1 MMIRTVALCLALLG
15 CGGPLSN
22 EISENDLRYHLGIL
36 ASNAM
41 QGRMTG
47 TDPMNRAADYIVDQ
61 YQKSK
66 LWPIFPDYK
75 MQFSFEA
82 GLESKSEKVNN
93 ETANQISFENTKHK
107 VDIVPLPFGKPSTVT
122 GELIDGR
129 FCLPPYQG
137 KDELAE
143 INKVTS
149 IADKIIIC
157 ERHGPYGEA
166 LQDSSSEDRRHYQRM
181 ISFVS
186 KYENLKRFKPKAII
200 FLKGDGNLIE
210 TNQFRRISSST
221 TDEAGLPLATFSS
234 TDSLFETA
242 LRTNQTA
249 KLTLNFGPVEMTGVN
264 IGAALKPIDNS
275 QKIIYV
281 GAHYDHL
288 GYGLPGSSMGP
299 MGQIYNGADDNASGT
314 ALVIELAVA
323 MKSKLD
329 LDPTYL
335 PRDLNV
341 VFLNFDAE
349 ERGLF
354 GSSRF
359 VDSSYFNSSQA
370 IAMINADMVGRLRK
384 SRGLFIQGTD
394 TADESLKSLIEKSY
408 TKTIAKIYSVEER
421 PDIRFMGGG
430 FGPSDHASFYRK
442 KVPVVFLFTGSH
454 KEYHRPEDDSYLIS
468 YKGLY
473 SLTLLTEQIVRRI
486 SFNQPLKFKLAK
498 EEPKRNDFDFD
509 VRLGI
514 IPGSYE
520 QTNDGLLVG
529 GIVDG
534 APVAKTGIKEGD
546 IIIEIDGQTIG
557 NIHDL
562 MSFLSDART
571 GVKYKILWRRNGQQF
586 QSMTELMS
594 SSD

>member
-1 MMIRTVALCLALLG
+1 MLRMTALLLVLIG
-15 CGGPLSN
+15 CSGPLSN
-22 EISENDLRYHLGIL
+22 HITENDLRYHIGIL
-36 ASNAM
+36 SSDGM
-41 QGRMTG
+41 KGRMTG
-47 TDPMNRAADYIVDQ
+47 TKSMKRAIDYIVGQ
-61 YQKSK
+61 YRQVQ
-66 LWPIFPDYK
+66 LVPVFPDYQ
-75 MQFSFEA
+75 MQFNFDA
-82 GLESKSEKVNN
+82 GLEPKSKKVNN
-93 ETANQISFENTKHK
+93 ETANQISFENTNLK
-107 VDIVPLPFGKPSTVT
+107 VEIVPLPFGKPSTVT
-122 GELIDGR
+122 GELIDGQ
-129 FCLPPYQG
+129 FCLPPHKG

-143 INKVTS
+143 INKLTS
-149 IADKIIIC
+149 IVDKIIVC
-157 ERHGPYGEA
+157 ERYGPYGKA
-166 LQDSSSEDRRHYQRM
+166 LQDSNSEDRRHYQSI

-200 FLKGDGNLIE
+200 FLKGDGSLIE
-210 TNQFRRISSST
+210 TNQFRQIT
-221 TDEAGLPLATFSS
+221 EDKTDSQPLAVFSS
-234 TDSLFETA
+234 NNDFIKLIK
-242 LRTNQTA
+242 LKKQIV
-249 KLTLNFGPVEMTGVN
+249 KLTVNFGPVEMTGIN
-264 IGAALKPIDNS
+264 IGAALKPIQPN

-288 GYGLPGSSMGP
+288 GYGLAGSSMGP

-314 ALVIELAVA
+314 ALIIELAVA

-329 LDPTYL
+329 SDPTYL
-335 PRDLNV
+335 PKDTNV

-394 TADESLKSLIEKSY
+394 TADESLKTAIEKSY
-408 TKTIAKIYSVEER
+408 TNTIGKIYSVEER
-421 PDIRFMGGG
+421 PDIRFMAGG

-520 QTNDGLLVG
+520 EGNDGLLVG
-529 GIVDG
+529 GVVDG
-534 APVAKTGIKEGD
+534 APVAKTGVKDGD
-546 IIIEIDGQTIG
+546 IIIQIGDQTIG

-571 GVKYKILWRRNGQQF
+571 GVKYKIFWRRNGQQF
-586 QSMTELMS
+586 QSITELMS

>member
-1 MMIRTVALCLALLG
+1 
-15 CGGPLSN
+15 
-22 EISENDLRYHLGIL
+22 
-36 ASNAM
+36 
-41 QGRMTG
+41 
-47 TDPMNRAADYIVDQ
+47 YIVGQ
-61 YQKSK
+61 YRQVQ
-66 LWPIFPDYK
+66 LVPVFPDYQ
-75 MQFSFEA
+75 MQFNFDA
-82 GLESKSEKVNN
+82 GLEPKSKKVNN
-93 ETANQISFENTKHK
+93 ETANQISFENTKLK
-107 VDIVPLPFGKPSTVT
+107 VEIVPLPFGKPSTVT
-122 GELIDGR
+122 GELIDGQ
-129 FCLPPYQG
+129 FCLPPHKG

-143 INKVTS
+143 INKLTS
-149 IADKIIIC
+149 IVDKIIVC
-157 ERHGPYGEA
+157 ERYGPYGKA
-166 LQDSSSEDRRHYQRM
+166 LQDSNSEDRRHYQSI

-200 FLKGDGNLIE
+200 FLKGDGSLIE
-210 TNQFRRISSST
+210 TNQFRQIT
-221 TDEAGLPLATFSS
+221 EDKTDSQPLAVFSS
-234 TDSLFETA
+234 NNDFIKLVK
-242 LRTNQTA
+242 LKKQIV
-249 KLTLNFGPVEMTGVN
+249 KLTVNFGPVEMTGIN
-264 IGAALKPIDNS
+264 IGAALKPIQPN

-288 GYGLPGSSMGP
+288 GYGLAGSSMGP
-299 MGQIYNGADDNASGT
+299 TGQIYNGADDNASGT
-314 ALVIELAVA
+314 ALIIELAVA

-329 LDPTYL
+329 SDPTYL
-335 PRDLNV
+335 PKDTNV

-394 TADESLKSLIEKSY
+394 TADESLKTAIEKSY
-408 TKTIAKIYSVEER
+408 TNTIGKIYSVEER
-421 PDIRFMGGG
+421 PDIRFMAGG

-520 QTNDGLLVG
+520 EGNDGLLVG
-529 GIVDG
+529 GVVDG
-534 APVAKTGIKEGD
+534 APVAKTGVKDGD
-546 IIIEIDGQTIG
+546 IIIQIGDQTIG

-571 GVKYKILWRRNGQQF
+571 GVKYKIFWRRNGQQF
-586 QSMTELMS
+586 QSITELMS